1 MFNIELKNKSYNG
14 KLANITFINGYGK
27 TDTLSEVDKKWFESY
42 GHKVTEETKKEKK

>member
-14 KLANITFINGYGK
+14 EIAGITFVNGLGK
-27 TDTLSEVDKKWFESY
+27 IEDLPEPDKIWFERY